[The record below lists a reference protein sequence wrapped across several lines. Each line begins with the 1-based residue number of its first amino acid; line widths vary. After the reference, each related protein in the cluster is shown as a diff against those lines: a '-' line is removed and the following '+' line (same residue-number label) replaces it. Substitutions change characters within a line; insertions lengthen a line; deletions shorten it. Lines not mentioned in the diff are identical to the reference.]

1 MCRAPPKETNSISKK
16 EYRKENNYMN
26 KVKKL
31 IAVALCMCV
40 LLPSGSILSFA
51 AENTNTDGE
60 LTSQEEPKAEPELT
74 QESKEESP
82 RERKK
87 DEKEKC
93 GSASVRFEAFGEG
106 FFLVKLQGEPDT
118 AYHEVRAGIPFVV
131 NAEIGTT
138 YELTT
143 YKKDFMNLDVKTI
156 GAEILSEENLGKN
169 QSRLIAKVTD
179 SNASISARF
188 SGTFS
193 EPKMRSAAL
202 RAASS
207 MSVTIS
213 QTGKVYS
220 YDANGNNNFP
230 NIHGI
235 FRASGAYNSTVYC
248 AEHDRTE
255 FVGTTTGT
263 VVSDRMLRKLT
274 YYGWRGPKQWA
285 GFSSSTY
292 NSVYQLFNGN
302 DASSKTEAC
311 GVAVTASAIT
321 MRYAQMG
328 GKGTNVNVSGR
339 DAFWSYCSSMPD
351 PGASWTCYMAK
362 TGSGTQD
369 MIWGTYIPSGTL
381 KLKKSVANNN
391 EIVAECPNMY
401 SLAGAEYTVYSGTTV
416 KGVLRT
422 NVNGETNSLV
432 LPVGTYTVKETK
444 APMGFALDRTTYTV
458 TLSLGNTE
466 VLEVEDTPLFDPVT
480 IFLEKIAEDGKGSY
494 VNKNANMSGAEFTVN
509 YYDSFSEDITNIS
522 PKRTWKVT
530 TKKHPTG
537 NYVAMLRE
545 EYKLPDSDEFFKN
558 ETGRE
563 VIPRG
568 QITIQET
575 KAPHGYKVDPKVYKY
590 KIEKDSADQL
600 VKLNFGNTPEQPNE
614 PLVPYLKTKAS
625 DTATND
631 NVGSSAD
638 VVTIKDE
645 VSYYELSEGEEYTIK
660 GILMDKETGKPL
672 LDKNGKQYV
681 KEQTFTANTDNSK
694 IDGKGARGSIEF
706 SYTIKDAK
714 RLEGKSIV
722 CYANLYW
729 HGEKIAIH
737 EEIENEEQTIH
748 FPKFRTTAS
757 STETDSNLGMPREE
771 ETIEDVVKFNN
782 LIVGKEYTVRG
793 RLMDKKTNKPLL
805 DKDGNEYTQEQTFV
819 ADSEEMEITLS
830 FTVDSLKRQGET
842 TVVFEELYHEDVL
855 VGIHADIK
863 DEGQSIHYP
872 DIHTTAS
879 IDNGSLGKDGLI
891 KIVDEVKYMNLSPDR
906 EYTLKGILMDK
917 ETRKPLLVDGK
928 EVNCTVK
935 FAPTKKDG
943 KVVAAFY
950 VPANSLV
957 RSENGSSTVI
967 FEKVFD
973 GDVEIAHHEEIN
985 DEGQT
990 IGVGIMTIAYDENGS
1005 PLTGNS
1011 SAKLLFYVLIL
1022 TAAGLTIASMKKS
1035 RKEDE

>member
-1 MCRAPPKETNSISKK
+1 
-16 EYRKENNYMN
+16 MN
-26 KVKKL
+26 KNKFRKL
-31 IAVALCMCV
+31 VAMTLSLCM
-40 LLPSGSILSFA
+40 LLPITSFA
-51 AENTNTDGE
+51 ADTTNTLYESDDVE
-60 LTSQEEPKAEPELT
+60 VVEVEKKAT
-74 QESKEESP
+74 NTESKTT
-82 RERKK
+82 
-87 DEKEKC
+87 EKEVSKPKEKG

-106 FFLVKLQGEPDT
+106 FFLVKLQGEADT
-118 AYHEVRAGIPFVV
+118 AYHEVRAGIPFIA

-143 YKKDFMNLDVKTI
+143 YKKDFMNLDVKTT

-169 QSRLIAKVTD
+169 QSRLIAKVKD

-302 DASSKTEAC
+302 DASSKAEAC

-466 VLEVEDTPLFDPVT
+466 VLEVEDTPLFDPIRIVLQKT
-480 IFLEKIAEDGKGSY
+480 ATDGTYCNNAVMED
-494 VNKNANMSGAEFTVN
+494 AEFTIS
-509 YYDSFSEDITNIS
+509 YYDTMDEANLSDIE
-522 PKRTWKVT
+522 PKRKWKLKTKEST
-530 TKKHPTG
+530 TEKG
-537 NYVAMLRE
+537 VYISRLRD
-545 EYKLPDSDEFFKN
+545 EYLLEGSDNFYHVVDEAGI
-558 ETGRE
+558 ERV

-568 QITIQET
+568 IITIAET
-575 KAPHGYKVDPKVYKY
+575 KAPHGYKVDETVYVK
-590 KIEKDSADQL
+590 KIEKNSEGNM
-600 VKLNFGNTPEQPNE
+600 VYNFGAVPEQPNE
-614 PLVPYLKTKAS
+614 PLVPYLKTKAN
-625 DTATND
+625 DTATDD

-645 VSYYELSEGEEYTIK
+645 VSYYELTEGEEYTIK

-681 KEQTFTANTDNSK
+681 KEQTFTANTDNSE

-748 FPKFRTTAS
+748 FPKLRTTAS

-771 ETIEDVVKFNN
+771 ETIEDVVKFSN

-805 DKDGNEYTQEQTFV
+805 DKDGNEYTQEQTFL